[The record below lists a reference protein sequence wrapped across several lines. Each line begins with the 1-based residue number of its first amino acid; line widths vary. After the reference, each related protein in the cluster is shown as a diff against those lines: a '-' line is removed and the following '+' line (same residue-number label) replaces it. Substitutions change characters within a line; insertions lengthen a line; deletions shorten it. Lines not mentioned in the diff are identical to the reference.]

1 MSNASCLCDDILS
14 SFLLSILLEVSSFNL
29 DCTCVSCWNAVI
41 EMSPNA
47 ACFLLGTPVQTEN
60 GLDQTIMRSSIY
72 C

>member
-1 MSNASCLCDDILS
+1 MSNASCLCDYIL